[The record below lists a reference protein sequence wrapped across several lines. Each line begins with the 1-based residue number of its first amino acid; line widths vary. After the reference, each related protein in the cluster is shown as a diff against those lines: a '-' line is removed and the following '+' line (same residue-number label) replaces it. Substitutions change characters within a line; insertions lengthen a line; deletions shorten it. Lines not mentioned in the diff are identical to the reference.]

1 MKKILLCLLL
11 LSGCS
16 NVDKEVI
23 IGVVE
28 EQAENNLLVK
38 FNNEVSFELA
48 SIDSEVIDSKIQV
61 GDFVKITY
69 DGMVRESYPVGISA
83 DKVELYISFHE
94 TPKYRKVEPEIA
106 KLMMDMKKVMI
117 LDVRTE
123 AEFNASHIEGALH
136 YPLSD
141 LSVLVKNQITNKDQ
155 ILLVYCQSGNRSEQ
169 ASKELVALG
178 YSNVFDFG
186 GIRDWPYG
194 VTK

>member
-1 MKKILLCLLL
+1 MKKFLLCLLL
-11 LSGCS
+11 LCGCS
-16 NVDKEVI
+16 NVEGEVI
-23 IGVVE
+23 VGVVE
-28 EQAENNLLVK
+28 EQSENNLLVK
-38 FNNEVSFELA
+38 FNNEVSFDLA
-48 SIDSEVIDSKIQV
+48 SVDSENIDSKIQV
-61 GDFVKITY
+61 GDFVKIIY
-69 DGMVRESYPVGISA
+69 NGIVRESYPVGITA
-83 DKVELYISFHE
+83 DKIELYISFHE
-94 TPKYRKVEPEIA
+94 TPNYRKINPEIA
-106 KLMMDMKKVMI
+106 RLMIDMKKVMI

-123 AEFNASHIEGALH
+123 EEFNASHVEGALH

-178 YSNVFDFG
+178 YTNVFDFG